1 MRLRGLLLAGLS
13 AAPSAGSPCRPRL
26 EVEVGAVR
34 TARWPTSR
42 AGPLRAGA
50 IVAAAMELG
59 ADQGANTLLGLTAPT
74 WRLPLVTQ
82 LRAFV
87 AHLVYGVSL
96 GLLLAAGR
104 DP

>member
-1 MRLRGLLLAGLS
+1 
-13 AAPSAGSPCRPRL
+13 
-26 EVEVGAVR
+26 
-34 TARWPTSR
+34 
-42 AGPLRAGA
+42 
-50 IVAAAMELG
+50 MELG

-96 GLLLAAGR
+96 GLLLAAGQ